1 MRRVEQRHSDGR
13 EGAGNPTGRAE
24 AEEGEGKGGGEG
36 RQAEGDGSEGGGS
49 SRAFSGVESTK
60 RLHKKKNRLRSFSI
74 PL

>member
-13 EGAGNPTGRAE
+13 EGGRE
-24 AEEGEGKGGGEG
+24 RGTLLGGLRRRKGKGRG
-36 RQAEGDGSEGGGS
+36 EGDGSGREGGS